1 LAAALT
7 GATPLALEDK
17 FEAWLRSFGADLRF
31 NFGLIV
37 F

>member
-1 LAAALT
+1 M
-7 GATPLALEDK
+7 GATPLALEDE
-17 FEAWLRSFGADLRF
+17 FEAWLRKFGADLRF